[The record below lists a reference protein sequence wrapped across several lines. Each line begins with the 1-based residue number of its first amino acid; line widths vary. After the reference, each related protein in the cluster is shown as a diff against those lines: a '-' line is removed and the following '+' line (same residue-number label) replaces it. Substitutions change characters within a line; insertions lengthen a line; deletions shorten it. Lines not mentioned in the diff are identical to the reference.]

1 MVNKCTKPAV
11 YLLCMAYLMT
21 LPDVL
26 IMVYK
31 FSGVTQQ
38 WIGKYTDGN
47 CCGLL
52 WWLTWFWL
60 KVWS

>member
-1 MVNKCTKPAV
+1 MKPAV

-31 FSGVTQQ
+31 FSGVTQ
-38 WIGKYTDGN
+38 
-47 CCGLL
+47 
-52 WWLTWFWL
+52 
-60 KVWS
+60 